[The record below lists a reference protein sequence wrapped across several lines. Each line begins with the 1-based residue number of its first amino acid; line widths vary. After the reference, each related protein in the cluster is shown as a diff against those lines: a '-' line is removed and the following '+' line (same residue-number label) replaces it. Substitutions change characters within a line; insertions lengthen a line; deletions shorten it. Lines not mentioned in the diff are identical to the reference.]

1 MSMQNAWESIVRR
14 SVDSLWGVPSLTVR
28 KYSSNLA
35 QFVLAY
41 RSWFI
46 ALLQALLVFCS
57 LVLAWLLR
65 FDFSLPDRLI
75 LFSAAPILIVIR
87 LAAIARF
94 GLLHGWWKYT
104 GVDDA
109 VAIFKAIAVGS
120 VAFRFFIRFGLGVVA
135 FPQSVYILEAVLS
148 LALLIGIRVVFRVL
162 AESFRKGTS
171 QHRNILLIGA
181 GFGAQMVIR
190 EIERPGSIFCA
201 IGCVDDDRSKMGMR
215 LNGVPVIGAVNE
227 LPRLVKMHTVDE
239 VLIAVPSATG
249 KQMQRFVE
257 LCKQAEVRFKTVPAL
272 QDIITG
278 QVSISQFRD
287 VRLEDLLG
295 RDPVDIDL
303 QSVTKQIQG
312 QVVLVTGAAGSIGSE
327 ICRQVLEHGPAKL
340 LCLDQSETGT
350 FYLQLELS
358 QHKNGSQL
366 VFCIADVGDC
376 ERMRRIFAEHEPQ
389 IVFHAAA
396 YKHVPMMEKN
406 VHEAVKNNVFA
417 LLSLLE
423 IAEEN
428 GCSNFVLISSDKAV
442 RPTSVMGATKR
453 LGELIISCRPTNSM
467 RCVSVRFG
475 NVLGSNGSVLP
486 VFQQQLRDN
495 QPLTV
500 THPEIK
506 RFFMT
511 TREAVSLV
519 LEGLAIGNHGDT
531 LLLDMGK
538 PIRILDLARTLIRLS
553 GKSEQEVGIK
563 FTGLREGEKLFEE
576 LFYPTEEI
584 HPTSFQKIT
593 RIHGTPS
600 RWFELQTHLDELR
613 ASLSI
618 NGAAPVRAKI
628 KEIVPEYSYRLC
640 DQQEESA
647 VRIAPTAHAAP
658 EAFQKATSV
667 G

>member
-1 MSMQNAWESIVRR
+1 
-14 SVDSLWGVPSLTVR
+14 
-28 KYSSNLA
+28 
-35 QFVLAY
+35 
-41 RSWFI
+41 
-46 ALLQALLVFCS
+46 
-57 LVLAWLLR
+57 
-65 FDFSLPDRLI
+65 
-75 LFSAAPILIVIR
+75 
-87 LAAIARF
+87 
-94 GLLHGWWKYT
+94 
-104 GVDDA
+104 
-109 VAIFKAIAVGS
+109 
-120 VAFRFFIRFGLGVVA
+120 
-135 FPQSVYILEAVLS
+135 
-148 LALLIGIRVVFRVL
+148 
-162 AESFRKGTS
+162 
-171 QHRNILLIGA
+171 
-181 GFGAQMVIR
+181 
-190 EIERPGSIFCA
+190 
-201 IGCVDDDRSKMGMR
+201 
-215 LNGVPVIGAVNE
+215 
-227 LPRLVKMHTVDE
+227 
-239 VLIAVPSATG
+239 
-249 KQMQRFVE
+249 MQRFVE
-257 LCKQAEVRFKTVPAL
+257 LCKQAEVSFKTVPAL
-272 QDIITG
+272 QDIITS

-366 VFCIADVGDC
+366 VFCIADVGDR
-376 ERMRRIFAEHEPQ
+376 ERMRRIFAEHKPQ

-423 IAEEN
+423 IAGEN

-442 RPTSVMGATKR
+442 RPTNVMGATKR

-538 PIRILDLARTLIRLS
+538 PVRILDLARTLIRLS

-576 LFYPTEEI
+576 LSYPTEEI
-584 HPTSFQKIT
+584 HPTSFQKIA

-618 NGAAPVRAKI
+618 NGAAPIRAKI

-647 VRIAPTAHAAP
+647 VRIAPAAHAAP

>member
-1 MSMQNAWESIVRR
+1 VGR
-14 SVDSLWGVPSLTVR
+14 SVAQSKKD
-28 KYSSNLA
+28 SSNLA

-120 VAFRFFIRFGLGVVA
+120 VAFLFFIRFLLGVVA

-190 EIERPGSIFCA
+190 EIERPGSIFRV

-257 LCKQAEVRFKTVPAL
+257 LCKQAEVSFKTVPAL
-272 QDIITG
+272 QDIITS

-340 LCLDQSETGT
+340 LCLDQSETGA

-376 ERMRRIFAEHEPQ
+376 ERMRRIFAEHEPR

-428 GCSNFVLISSDKAV
+428 GCPNFVLISSDKAV

-531 LLLDMGK
+531 LVLDMGK
-538 PIRILDLARTLIRLS
+538 PVRILDLARTLIRLS
-553 GKSEQEVGIK
+553 GKSEQEVDIK

-576 LFYPTEEI
+576 LSYPTEEI

-640 DQQEESA
+640 DQKEESA
-647 VRIAPTAHAAP
+647 VRIAPAAQAAP
-658 EAFQKATSV
+658 AAFQKATSV

>member
-1 MSMQNAWESIVRR
+1 
-14 SVDSLWGVPSLTVR
+14 
-28 KYSSNLA
+28 
-35 QFVLAY
+35 
-41 RSWFI
+41 
-46 ALLQALLVFCS
+46 
-57 LVLAWLLR
+57 
-65 FDFSLPDRLI
+65 
-75 LFSAAPILIVIR
+75 
-87 LAAIARF
+87 
-94 GLLHGWWKYT
+94 
-104 GVDDA
+104 
-109 VAIFKAIAVGS
+109 
-120 VAFRFFIRFGLGVVA
+120 
-135 FPQSVYILEAVLS
+135 
-148 LALLIGIRVVFRVL
+148 
-162 AESFRKGTS
+162 
-171 QHRNILLIGA
+171 
-181 GFGAQMVIR
+181 
-190 EIERPGSIFCA
+190 
-201 IGCVDDDRSKMGMR
+201 
-215 LNGVPVIGAVNE
+215 VIGAVNE

-376 ERMRRIFAEHEPQ
+376 ERMRRIFAEHEPR

-428 GCSNFVLISSDKAV
+428 GCPNFVLISSDKAV

-453 LGELIISCRPTNSM
+453 LGELVISCRPTNSM

-531 LLLDMGK
+531 LVLDMGK
-538 PIRILDLARTLIRLS
+538 PVRILDLARTLIRLS
-553 GKSEQEVGIK
+553 GKSEQEVDIK

-576 LFYPTEEI
+576 LSYPTEEI

-640 DQQEESA
+640 DQKEESA
-647 VRIAPTAHAAP
+647 VRIAPAAHAAP
-658 EAFQKATSV
+658 AAFQKATSV

>member
-135 FPQSVYILEAVLS
+135 FPQSVYIIEAVLS

-162 AESFRKGTS
+162 AESSRTGTS
-171 QHRNILLIGA
+171 KYRNILLIGA

-376 ERMRRIFAEHEPQ
+376 ERMRRIFAEHEPR

-428 GCSNFVLISSDKAV
+428 GCPNFVLISSDKAV

-453 LGELIISCRPTNSM
+453 LGELVISCRPTNSM

-531 LLLDMGK
+531 LVLDMGK
-538 PIRILDLARTLIRLS
+538 PVRILDLARTLIRLS
-553 GKSEQEVGIK
+553 GKSEQEVDIK

-576 LFYPTEEI
+576 LSYPTEEI

-640 DQQEESA
+640 DQKEESA
-647 VRIAPTAHAAP
+647 VRIAPAAHAAP
-658 EAFQKATSV
+658 AAFQKATSV